1 MSTRTSDD
9 QRPLSPHLQI
19 YRWEWTMAGSI
30 LHRISGLL
38 LSAGMV
44 LVTVWLVALA
54 AGPDAFGRVQGV
66 LATPVAIALLVG
78 WTLALFYHLLNGI
91 RHLFWDAGMM
101 LDLGPARASAIA
113 VAVTALVLTAV
124 VWLVPMIATAAAA
137 PGGVQ

>member
-19 YRWEWTMAGSI
+19 YRWEWTMTGSI
-30 LHRISGLL
+30 LHRISGIL
-38 LSAGMV
+38 
-44 LVTVWLVALA
+44 LVTAWLVALA
-54 AGPDAFGRVQGV
+54 AGPEAFERVQAL
-66 LATPVAIALLVG
+66 LASPVSVALLVA

-113 VAVTALVLTAV
+113 VAIGAVLLTAI
-124 VWLVPMIATAAAA
+124 VWLVPVLAKAAAA
-137 PGGVQ
+137 SGGGQ